1 MNCSAW
7 VGRLLL
13 PVLLAVAASATAGS
27 TAEFDDLVSR
37 LQFSFYTGDSRAL
50 EEMLS
55 ELDSFQVDGGLA
67 ATKSYQLA
75 YGQWKLAQLFGEPQD
90 ERARAA
96 TKSSASKAAK
106 SCVQHARDA
115 IAKDPRM
122 AEIYAIEAACDTYQ
136 PGAMK
141 HGSPSCMRS
150 KSMRTALTLGAGN
163 PRVLFINALCA
174 PDAEGDPAAIERW
187 RGVVANFEAAPPS
200 QPGKPD
206 WGHAE
211 ALTLLG
217 ESYLKRG
224 QMVAARDVLE
234 RALVLAPDYRQAQRL
249 LQTAANRPR

>member
-90 ERARAA
+90 ERARTA
-96 TKSSASKAAK
+96 TRSSASKAAK
-106 SCVQHARDA
+106 SCVQRARDA